1 MKKLIILFIATIFL
15 GTVSQANALLLDF
28 DDAYYLGH
36 IDDGIPSS
44 TALEPVYINN
54 LTTLAAGAG
63 PITIGTEDYDRIGST
78 LTGPFPEAV
87 STGAVKYDGADQN
100 NNTFNATG
108 FEYILGK
115 YDGPNDGSY
124 VWFFDGGFTEQ
135 IELPSFHLNFELSH
149 ISAYNANSVPEAA
162 TMLLFGTGL
171 IGLAGIGRK
180 HFKKN
185 KLA

>member
-1 MKKLIILFIATIFL
+1 MKKPLIIFIAIIFI
-15 GTVSQANALLLDF
+15 GIVSQANALLLDF
-28 DDAYYLGH
+28 NDTNYLGH

-54 LTTLAAGAG
+54 LTTLAIGAG
-63 PITIGTEDYDRIGST
+63 PVTIGTEDYDRIGSS

-124 VWFFDGGFTEQ
+124 VWFFNGGFTEQ
-135 IELPSFHLNFELSH
+135 IELPSFHGKFELSH

-162 TMLLFGTGL
+162 TMFLFG
-171 IGLAGIGRK
+171 IGLVGLASIGRK
-180 HFKKN
+180 HLRKK
-185 KLA
+185 